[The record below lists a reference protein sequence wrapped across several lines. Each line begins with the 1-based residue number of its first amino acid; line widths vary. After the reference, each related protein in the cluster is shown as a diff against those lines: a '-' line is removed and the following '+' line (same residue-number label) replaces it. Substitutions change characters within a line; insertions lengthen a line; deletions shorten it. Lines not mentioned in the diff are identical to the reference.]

1 MNDLFSRVI
10 VAALSGAIMAV
21 IYFIFKYF
29 KKIILKINIWID
41 SRSIYNKNKNVKQSR
56 G

>member
-41 SRSIYNKNKNVKQSR
+41 SRSIYNKNKRNR
-56 G
+56 